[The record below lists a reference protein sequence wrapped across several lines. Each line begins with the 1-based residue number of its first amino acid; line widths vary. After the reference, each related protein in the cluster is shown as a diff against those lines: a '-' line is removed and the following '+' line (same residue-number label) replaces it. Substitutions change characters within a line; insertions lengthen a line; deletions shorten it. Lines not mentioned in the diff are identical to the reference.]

1 MAAPPALTLFLVKG
15 RNMKFAGLFLVF
27 FGLLICQALADTS
40 EHDFIVREKRN
51 TRLCL
56 TKKILTVNGK
66 FPGETIYA
74 RKGDTVI
81 VRVHN
86 KAKYNVTIHW
96 HGLSQPRNP
105 WSDGPEY
112 ITQCP
117 IQPGA
122 NFTYRLFFSEEE
134 GTIWW
139 HAHSGWDRATVHG
152 AIIVHPRKGTVS
164 PYRKPYKE
172 IPIILGE
179 WWKADVR
186 EVIAESIQTGAGA
199 NISDAFTINGQPGDL
214 YPCSNQSTFTLK
226 VKHGKTYLLR
236 VINAAIT
243 TEFFFAI
250 AGHRLTVVGND
261 ASYTKPYTVDFI
273 MITPGQT
280 YDLLVKA
287 DSNVGGRYY
296 IAARSYSSTVG
307 IPFDNTTTTAVLEY
321 AVSANTPAFPFLPD
335 YKNTTAASQFVAG
348 VRSLATEAHPVD
360 VPQTIDERILIT
372 VSVNLLSC
380 EPGRNCS
387 GPNGDRLSASLNNIS
402 FVTPTTDLLEAYYK
416 NTSGVFGTG
425 FPDQPPLFFNFTG
438 ENLPGFLLFPKTA
451 TEVRV
456 VEYNTSLEIVFQG
469 TNLLARENHPMHLH
483 GNSFYVV
490 GRGFGNFDKDKDPLN
505 YNLVDPAYKNT
516 VGVARSGWAAIRFR
530 AQNPGVWFMHCH
542 LDQHMVW
549 GMNTVFIVKNGNGP
563 KESLLPPPPD
573 MPPC

>member
-1 MAAPPALTLFLVKG
+1 M
-15 RNMKFAGLFLVF
+15 RFAGFVLL
-27 FGLLICQALADTS
+27 FGLLTCQAWADIS
-40 EHDFIVREKRN
+40 MHDFIIQETSY

-86 KAKYNVTIHW
+86 QAENNVTIHW

-139 HAHSGWDRATVHG
+139 HAHSSWDRATVHG
-152 AIIVHPRKGTVS
+152 AIVVNPRIGTAF
-164 PYRKPYKE
+164 PYPNPYKE

-179 WWKADVR
+179 WWIPQVSD
-186 EVIAESIQTGAGA
+186 VIAESIQTGAGA
-199 NISDAFTINGQPGDL
+199 NISDAYTINGQPGDL
-214 YPCSNQSTFTLK
+214 YPCSNQSTFTAQ
-226 VKHGKTYLLR
+226 VEYGKTYLLR
-236 VINAAIT
+236 IINAAIT
-243 TEFFFAI
+243 SELFFAI
-250 AGHRLTVVGND
+250 AGHRLTVVGTD
-261 ASYTKPYTVDFI
+261 ASYTKPYSTDFI

-280 YDLLVKA
+280 FDVLVEA
-287 DSNVGGRYY
+287 NSTAGGRYY
-296 IAARSYSSTVG
+296 MAARSYSSTVG
-307 IPFDNTTTTAVLEY
+307 IPFDNTTTTAILEY
-321 AVSANTPAFPFLPD
+321 VSNRSGIGSPNAPPAFPSLPD
-335 YKNTTAASQFVAG
+335 FKNTDAAAQFTAG
-348 VRSLATEAHPVD
+348 LRSLASEAHPVN
-360 VPQTIDERILIT
+360 VPQVVDQHILIT
-372 VSVNLLSC
+372 VSVNLLPC
-380 EPGRNCS
+380 GPGQNCS
-387 GPNGDRLSASLNNIS
+387 GPNGDRLSASLNNQT
-402 FVTPTTDLLEAYYK
+402 FNTPTTDVLEAYYK
-416 NTSGVFGTG
+416 NISGVFGTG
-425 FPDQPPLFFNFTG
+425 FPGQPPLFFNFTG
-438 ENLPGFLLFPKTA
+438 ENLPGFLLFPNRA

-483 GNSFYVV
+483 GFSFYVV
-490 GRGFGNFDKDKDPLN
+490 GTGFGNFDKDKDPLN
-505 YNLVDPAYKNT
+505 YNLVDPPYQNT
-516 VGVARSGWAAIRFR
+516 VGVPRSGWAAIRFK

-542 LDQHMVW
+542 LDQHLVW
-549 GMNTVFIVKNGNGP
+549 GMDTVFIVKNGNGVGA
-563 KESLLPPPPD
+563 SLLAPPPD